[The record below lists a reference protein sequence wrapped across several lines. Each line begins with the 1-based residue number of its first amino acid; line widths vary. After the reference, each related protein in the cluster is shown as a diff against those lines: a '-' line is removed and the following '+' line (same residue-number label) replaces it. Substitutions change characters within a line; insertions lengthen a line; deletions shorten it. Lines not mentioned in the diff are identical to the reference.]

1 MGSAPRS
8 RRPFRMAP
16 STSSTRRCVGSRWPK
31 CRSPM
36 PRTSSARRC
45 RRPRTPRPRSARP
58 SPRSAGWPESAV
70 LRGLIP
76 MPEILMP
83 RLSDT
88 MESGVIVRWHKQA
101 GDQVTPGETLAEIET
116 DKAVMEYEAYEAG
129 VLGRILVPEGEEA
142 AIGDPIAT
150 LGNEQLVEPPAAPP
164 T

>member
-1 MGSAPRS
+1 
-8 RRPFRMAP
+8 
-16 STSSTRRCVGSRWPK
+16 
-31 CRSPM
+31 
-36 PRTSSARRC
+36 
-45 RRPRTPRPRSARP
+45 
-58 SPRSAGWPESAV
+58 
-70 LRGLIP
+70 

-88 MESGVIVRWHKQA
+88 MESGVIVRWHKHA

-142 AIGDPIAT
+142 AIGDPIAI
-150 LGNEQLVEPPAAPP
+150 LGNEQPAESKALHPFSRLRSRLRPHRSICQPGLRRIGHRPPRWPGGMLDSTAS